1 MQKRGKDNSARIL
14 GRAGSGNKQPIILE
28 QATPD
33 PSLTKEGNRFRRR
46 CIKSSLFVSVGLV
59 RFSIVILALNALF
72 APIASAHDFSTSYS
86 KIRVDGSH
94 VQVQFTLNALDLH
107 SGPKVDRDGNGLVT
121 AEELDDSIENI
132 FAALKANY
140 HLEAPEP
147 PERTIVERY
156 EFISDNV
163 VRLDLLY
170 SFSHEVVDL
179 KISAS
184 LYQITQANHQHLL
197 QIGEGDDTRQGVLDA
212 NRPFVNIDVNGRTFF
227 QTVWDF
233 VKLGIEHIVTGYDHL
248 AFLVGLLLMT
258 STLLQLVK
266 VVTSFT
272 IAHSVTLA
280 VATFGLISLPS
291 RLIESLI
298 ALSIAYIAIENF
310 TGKTLVHRWKITFL
324 FGLVHG
330 FGFSNV
336 LREMELTRKTLAIS
350 LFSFNAGVEI
360 GQVIFVCVVFP
371 LVVYATASR
380 WKDQFLSATSLVI
393 MALGFYWF
401 VQRAF
406 LT

>member
-1 MQKRGKDNSARIL
+1 MQKSVA
-14 GRAGSGNKQPIILE
+14 
-28 QATPD
+28 
-33 PSLTKEGNRFRRR
+33 RR

-59 RFSIVILALNALF
+59 RYSIAISALLAALCL
-72 APIASAHDFSTSYS
+72 APTASAHDFSTSYS
-86 KIRVDGSH
+86 KIRVEGSH
-94 VQVQFTLNALDLH
+94 VQIQFTLNLLDLH
-107 SGPKVDRDGNGLVT
+107 NGPKVDLNSDGAVS
-121 AEELDDSIENI
+121 AEELDESIENI

-140 HLEAPEP
+140 HVAAPDAP
-147 PERTIVERY
+147 QRTIVERY
-156 EFISDNV
+156 DFVTGNV

-170 SFSHEVVDL
+170 SFDHEVTDVKVSSTL
-179 KISAS
+179 HR
-184 LYQITQANHQHLL
+184 ITQADHRHLL
-197 QIGEGDDTRQGVLDA
+197 QFGEDDDTRQGVIDA
-212 NRPFVNIDVNGRTFF
+212 NHPFIKIDVNGRSFF
-227 QTVWDF
+227 ETAGDF
-233 VKLGIEHIVTGYDHL
+233 VKLGIEHIFTGYDHL

-258 STLLQLVK
+258 TTLLQLVK

-272 IAHSVTLA
+272 VAHSVTLA
-280 VATFGLISLPS
+280 IATFGLVSLPP

-336 LREMELTRKTLAIS
+336 LKEMELTRKTLAIS

-360 GQVIFVCVVFP
+360 GQLIFVCIVFP
-371 LVVYATASR
+371 LVFYVTASR
-380 WKDQFLSATSLVI
+380 WKQQFLSATSLAI